1 MCWCTWTSFVA
12 AAASKRRP
20 KPSRPPSASQDK
32 SQLVDS
38 RLQRLVIVQLFAL
51 YCRTIPNIADNWRQ
65 TRRFLRVRS
74 LRCEA
79 AGSVVC
85 RDLREAIQ
93 PSMLRHCCFSILST
107 FAPNFGF
114 SIILNLEADLLRN
127 KCIPLSRCLNIFI
140 CLTFSSQKDR
150 NLKIHFCIKYTEKMD
165 QLLFEEFFV
174 WRSCTINRSQYT
186 FFCEKAVN

>member
-1 MCWCTWTSFVA
+1 MTKTYDHRCVDA
-12 AAASKRRP
+12 LEPVLLPPRP
-20 KPSRPPSASQDK
+20 LSGAQNPRPPSASQDK

-114 SIILNLEADLLRN
+114 SNHIKSRGWFAQEQMYPSEPLL
-127 KCIPLSRCLNIFI
+127 KHFWSVWPFLH
-140 CLTFSSQKDR
+140 K
-150 NLKIHFCIKYTEKMD
+150 KIEIWKYT
-165 QLLFEEFFV
+165 
-174 WRSCTINRSQYT
+174 S
-186 FFCEKAVN
+186 A

>member
-12 AAASKRRP
+12 AAASNRRP
-20 KPSRPPSASQDK
+20 KPPRPPSASQDK

-114 SIILNLEADLLRN
+114 SNHIKSRGWFAQEQMYPSEPLL
-127 KCIPLSRCLNIFI
+127 KHFWSVWPFLH
-140 CLTFSSQKDR
+140 K
-150 NLKIHFCIKYTEKMD
+150 KIEIWKYT
-165 QLLFEEFFV
+165 
-174 WRSCTINRSQYT
+174 S
-186 FFCEKAVN
+186 A